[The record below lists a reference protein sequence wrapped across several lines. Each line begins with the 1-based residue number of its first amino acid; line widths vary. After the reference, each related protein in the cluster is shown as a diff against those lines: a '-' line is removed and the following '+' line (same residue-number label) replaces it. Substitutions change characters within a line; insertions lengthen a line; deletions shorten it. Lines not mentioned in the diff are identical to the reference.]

1 MGGWNSLPEH
11 GGSDRLRKNVAAG
24 SPQQEEIIMETL
36 SDSDYEVVI
45 IDAIQILLEEKRTSL
60 AVMRTGIAVFII
72 QMLASAFLIA
82 TAKTHQFQ
90 ELIHMTI
97 PFYTINLFLLVLAS
111 YLVMSSLSHIRRYD
125 RIILGLKK
133 KHRRISDLMD

>member
-1 MGGWNSLPEH
+1 
-11 GGSDRLRKNVAAG
+11 
-24 SPQQEEIIMETL
+24 METL

-45 IDAIQILLEEKRTSL
+45 IDEIQILLEEKRTSL
-60 AVMRTGIAVFII
+60 AVMRTGIAVFVI

-82 TAKTHQFQ
+82 TSKTYQFL
-90 ELIHMTI
+90 ELIHMAI
-97 PFYTINLFLLVLAS
+97 PFYMINLFLVALAS
-111 YLVMSSLSHIRRYD
+111 YLIISSLIHIRRYD